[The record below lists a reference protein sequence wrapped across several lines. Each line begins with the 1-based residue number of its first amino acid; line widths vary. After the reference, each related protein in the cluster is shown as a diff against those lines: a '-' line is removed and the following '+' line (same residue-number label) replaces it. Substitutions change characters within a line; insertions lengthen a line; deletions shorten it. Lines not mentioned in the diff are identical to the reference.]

1 MSYPITKVSHS
12 LCNPHG
18 YWPQNGYFGRFKMCF
33 RGNLKMSNYELQIFV
48 DSDTAMMIQAFTDV
62 GVSID
67 FDRLLKLMA
76 ENSEAIEDFIQ
87 GIETGEPRFMFPVS
101 DSSMKRL
108 VIEQTNKFSISP
120 ERYLKAAIAI
130 LYADNILVTDSKVV
144 H

>member
-33 RGNLKMSNYELQIFV
+33 YRILKMNNYPMQIMV
-48 DSDTAMMIQAFTDV
+48 DTDTAMMVQSFTDA
-62 GVSID
+62 GISID

-76 ENSEAIEDFIQ
+76 DNSETIEDFIQ
-87 GIETGEPRFMFPVS
+87 GVETGEPRFMFPVT
-101 DSSMKRL
+101 DSNMKRL
-108 VIEQTNKFSISP
+108 VIEQTNKYSISP
-120 ERYLKAAIAI
+120 EKYLKAAIVI
-130 LYADNILVTDSKVV
+130 LYADNVLVTDSKVV

>member
-1 MSYPITKVSHS
+1 MNNYP
-12 LCNPHG
+12 
-18 YWPQNGYFGRFKMCF
+18 
-33 RGNLKMSNYELQIFV
+33 LQIFV
-48 DSDTAMMIQAFTDV
+48 DSDTALMVQSFIDV

-87 GIETGEPRFMFPVS
+87 GVETGEPRFMFPVS

-108 VIEQTNKFSISP
+108 VIEQTNKYDISP
-120 ERYLKAAIAI
+120 EQFLKGAVTI
-130 LYADNILVTDSKVV
+130 LYADNILVADSMRV

>member
-1 MSYPITKVSHS
+1 MRELNFP
-12 LCNPHG
+12 
-18 YWPQNGYFGRFKMCF
+18 
-33 RGNLKMSNYELQIFV
+33 LQIFV
-48 DSDTAMMIQAFTDV
+48 DNDTAMMVQSFVDS

-87 GIETGEPRFMFPVS
+87 GVETGEPRFMFPVS

-108 VIEQTNKFSISP
+108 VIEQTNRYSVSP
-120 ERYLKAAIAI
+120 EKYLKAAIAI
-130 LYADNILVTDSKVV
+130 LYADNILVTDSVRV

>member
-1 MSYPITKVSHS
+1 MNNFP
-12 LCNPHG
+12 
-18 YWPQNGYFGRFKMCF
+18 
-33 RGNLKMSNYELQIFV
+33 LQIFV
-48 DSDTAMMIQAFTDV
+48 DNDTAMMVQSFIDT
-62 GVSID
+62 GVAID

-87 GIETGEPRFMFPVS
+87 EIETGEPRFILPVT
-101 DSSMKRL
+101 DSNMKRL
-108 VIEQTNKFSISP
+108 IIEETNKYSISP

>member
-33 RGNLKMSNYELQIFV
+33 IGNLKMNNFPLQIFV
-48 DSDTAMMIQAFTDV
+48 DNDTALMIQAFSDS

-67 FDRLLKLMA
+67 FDKLLKLMA
-76 ENSEAIEDFIQ
+76 DNSETIEDFIQ
-87 GIETGEPRFMFPVS
+87 SVEFNEPRMMLPIK
-101 DSSMKRL
+101 DSNMKRL
-108 VIEQTNKFSISP
+108 VIEQTNKYSISP
-120 ERYLKAAIAI
+120 EKYLKAAIAI
-130 LYADNILVTDSKVV
+130 LYSDNILVTDSKVV

>member
-1 MSYPITKVSHS
+1 M
-12 LCNPHG
+12 N
-18 YWPQNGYFGRFKMCF
+18 
-33 RGNLKMSNYELQIFV
+33 NYELQIFV
-48 DSDTAMMIQAFTDV
+48 DSDTALMVQSFIDV

-87 GIETGEPRFMFPVS
+87 GVETGEPRFMFPVS

-108 VIEQTNKFSISP
+108 VIEQTNRYSVSP
-120 ERYLKAAIAI
+120 EKYLKAAIAI

>member
-1 MSYPITKVSHS
+1 MNNYP
-12 LCNPHG
+12 
-18 YWPQNGYFGRFKMCF
+18 
-33 RGNLKMSNYELQIFV
+33 LQIFV
-48 DSDTAMMIQAFTDV
+48 DSDTALMVQSFIDV

-87 GIETGEPRFMFPVS
+87 GVETGEPRFMFPVT
-101 DSSMKRL
+101 DSNMKRL
-108 VIEQTNKFSISP
+108 IIEETNRYSISP